1 MTTAEQ
7 WQFPNWQG
15 AVVRY
20 AKNGELLSEARTN
33 VLKSKAIGER
43 LYAEAFRELRTQGLG
58 VGESQ
63 ELAKLDPEYLTW
75 KEVDHPEAVGEES
88 KLKETKD
95 AFGIWFDMTRSNAAF
110 VRHEKNYQ

>member
-1 MTTAEQ
+1 MTTSEQ

-20 AKNGELLSEARTN
+20 ASNGEALAEARANT
-33 VLKSKAIGER
+33 LKSKAVGER

-63 ELAKLDPEYLTW
+63 ELAKLEPEYVTW
-75 KEVDHPEAVGEES
+75 NEVEHPAAVCEET
-88 KLKETKD
+88 KCRETKD